1 MNRHLLSATL
11 GVTGMVLA
19 MAAGPVEAATNLNSS
34 KSNIYRAVAG
44 AWDDGACLKAGG
56 TIGEQGGIE
65 LCFLPVAAATNLNS
79 SKSNIYRAIG
89 GAGDEASCLDAGGIV
104 VILDGKK
111 RCYSTAASTQ

>member
-1 MNRHLLSATL
+1 MSKHLLSATL

-19 MAAGPVEAATNLNSS
+19 MAASPVEAATNLNSS
-34 KSNIYRAVAG
+34 RSNIYRAVTG
-44 AWDDGACLKAGG
+44 AWNDAACLKAGG
-56 TIGEQGGIE
+56 TLGEQGGVRV
-65 LCFLPVAAATNLNS
+65 CFLPAAAATNLNS

-89 GAGDEASCLDAGGIV
+89 GAGDEASCLNTGGIV